1 MHLGAVPLFDWD
13 EVNFAASAREMLITG
28 DWERVTVNFE
38 PFREKPPLF
47 IWLQALSM
55 YLWGIG
61 TWAARFPNAIAGM
74 ITLWVLYWQA
84 PRLYQKPLSE
94 SQTEPAPHDT
104 ATDEAQK
111 ATDTLHHWGW
121 PLMLMSGT
129 LPFMYFRSGIIDPW
143 FNLFMLLS
151 ILAMSQTEGT
161 ARGAGLKSGA
171 WAGLAVLTKGPV
183 GLLIPGLV
191 AAWMLLR
198 NPNLRRRGLS
208 ALPFFLCTSLLVAS
222 LWFLPET
229 LKNGLWFLRS
239 FLVYQWELLRQPV
252 AGHEQPWF
260 YHFVVVFLG
269 CFPFSIWAIPG
280 VFRWRNKSISHPA
293 NHMGFIKS
301 IKKALLRRRQS
312 DSDSPSHGKLEEQ
325 PSSADATFHTGLESW
340 MQATLWVVL
349 VLFSLVS
356 TKIIHYSS
364 MAWVPLSALA
374 WVGFQKSYL
383 YKSRLKPGF
392 WTPGQNNCFGQQK
405 KQAHVCVNQKRPPV
419 WHILPLAAMGMLVG
433 LVWLFIA
440 FIGRHSKQSSAYVR
454 EGSFEWGMLF
464 QSQVNWPMY
473 TYFPGILW
481 ITVCLVVSVLLARR
495 KFTHSLLSMA
505 VGIPATLWLIQI
517 MLLPR
522 VEHMVQGPLRQW
534 CAEYADQNQTVV
546 AWGYRSYAPFWYNRW
561 TPDRRRVGE
570 NTKDSQ
576 NTPIYY
582 VLRIDRLSDPEVQ
595 KRFETAEQRGG
606 FSLMRLREG
615 NAPQNAVP

>member
-61 TWAARFPNAIAGM
+61 TWAARFPNAIAG
-74 ITLWVLYWQA
+74 ICTLWVLYRHA
-84 PRLYQKPLSE
+84 PRLLQKPSSSVGSE
-94 SQTEPAPHDT
+94 SAPNHPPA
-104 ATDEAQK
+104 DEGHK
-111 ATDTLHHWGW
+111 PLHPLYRWGW

-151 ILAMSQTEGT
+151 ILAMSKTEGSAT
-161 ARGAGLKSGA
+161 RVGLKSGA

-198 NPNLRRRGLS
+198 NPNLRRRGFG
-208 ALPFFLCTSLLVAS
+208 ALPYFIGASLMVAS

-229 LKNGLWFLRS
+229 LKNGMWFLRS
-239 FLVYQWELLRQPV
+239 FFVYQWELLRQPV
-252 AGHEQPWF
+252 AGHQQPWF
-260 YHFVVVFLG
+260 YHLVVVFVG
-269 CFPFSIWAIPG
+269 CFPFSIWAIPEA
-280 VFRWRNKSISHPA
+280 FRWKQKSNSQTAVRIGIIGALIDAFRRQRKTESDYEFPA
-293 NHMGFIKS
+293 KS
-301 IKKALLRRRQS
+301 RKKAPLV
-312 DSDSPSHGKLEEQ
+312 
-325 PSSADATFHTGLESW
+325 DATAHIGLESW

-349 VLFSLVS
+349 VLFSIVN

-374 WVGFQKSYL
+374 WVGFQKL
-383 YKSRLKPGF
+383 YGQRPDWNEAVRTEGGKKS
-392 WTPGQNNCFGQQK
+392 
-405 KQAHVCVNQKRPPV
+405 V
-419 WHILPLAAMGMLVG
+419 VG
-433 LVWLFIA
+433 LFRSHALNGVKIHGRLLTLGAIGSLIGLIWVMLA
-440 FIGRHSKQSSAYVR
+440 VVGRHPAQVSEYV
-454 EGSFEWGMLF
+454 ETGSFEWGLLTG
-464 QSQVNWPMY
+464 SAVDWPAY
-473 TYFPGILW
+473 TYLPGILW
-481 ITVCLVVSVLLARR
+481 ISVSLWSVVLLARR
-495 KFTHSLLSMA
+495 QFTFSLLSMA
-505 VGIPATLWLIQI
+505 LGIPAALGLIQI
-517 MLLPR
+517 LLLPR
-522 VEHMVQGPLRQW
+522 IEQMVQGPLRQW
-534 CAEYADQNQTVV
+534 CVEFADQNQTVV
-546 AWGYRSYAPFWYNRW
+546 AWGYRSYAPYWYNRW

-582 VLRIDRLSDPEVQ
+582 VLRIDRLSDPAVQ
-595 KRFETAEQRGG
+595 KRFETTEQRGG